1 MLKCKTHEA
10 SILDK
15 ELYWQ
20 LRKGHSRDNSLHP
33 GSRQYQMVSPENM
46 HTNKNLWTEQ
56 VVFMYLGR
64 CACMRVPV
72 TNTDKAKNLTQIK
85 GECMRKFK
93 VRKEEGKMIKSY

>member
-1 MLKCKTHEA
+1 MAFPREEHTDCSSRSKWSALKTCVL
-10 SILDK
+10 SDVI
-15 ELYWQ
+15 
-20 LRKGHSRDNSLHP
+20 
-33 GSRQYQMVSPENM
+33 
-46 HTNKNLWTEQ
+46 WTEQ